1 MNTRLVELN
10 KIHANK
16 KNPRTISADKFK
28 KLINSLLSLPKMLE
42 IRPIAID
49 GKGVS
54 LGGNMRLRALNEIA
68 KMSADELSKRLDTI
82 RDVKKKTAEERKS
95 LLDYWVKWAANPVAP
110 IADASTLTPAEQKE
124 FIIKDNGDFGQWDY
138 DALANEWDADDLN
151 DWGVDVWQNK
161 EVDEV
166 FNAGSATATETP
178 ANGSALSPEAA
189 EILANEQDNDAP
201 VSPFRGTGRGSFG
214 RESRRYALHQL
225 YSSRQP
231 PSRSAHY
238 PASLDGSSCNTLRGI
253 GRQRSVRNST
263 TCGRC
268 RMPPV
273 SSCRFRGRRAYAG

>member
-10 KIHANK
+10 KVHANK
-16 KNPRTISADKFK
+16 KNPRSISADKFK

-42 IRPIAID
+42 IRPIAVD

-68 KMSADELSKRLDTI
+68 KMSAAELSKRLDTI
-82 RDVKKKTAEERKS
+82 RDVKKKKADERKA
-95 LLDYWVKWAANPVAP
+95 LNDYWVKWLSNPVVTVV
-110 IADASTLTPAEQKE
+110 DASTLTPSEQKE

-166 FNAGSATATETP
+166 FNAGFSTTTETN

-189 EILANEQDNDAP
+189 EILANEQDNDNP
-201 VSPFRGTGRGSFG
+201 VNFGDNLPAELQGVDLNPENLPKIQGSDETPFERIIIV
-214 RESRRYALHQL
+214 
-225 YSSRQP
+225 
-231 PSRSAHY
+231 Y
-238 PASLDGSSCNTLRGI
+238 PKERKGELLGLLGMADINKVVYHLDEILGENI
-253 GRQRSVRNST
+253 NSIDT
-263 TCGRC
+263 DEE
-268 RMPPV
+268 
-273 SSCRFRGRRAYAG
+273 

>member
-10 KIHANK
+10 MIHANK

-110 IADASTLTPAEQKE
+110 IVDASTLTPAEQQE

-166 FNAGSATATETP
+166 FNAGSATSTETP

-189 EILANEQDNDAP
+189 EILANEQDNDNP
-201 VSPFRGTGRGSFG
+201 VDFGGNLPSELQGVDLNPENLPKIQGSDETPFERIIIVYPKERKSELLGLLGMADINKVVYHLDEILGENITSIGTDEGEG
-214 RESRRYALHQL
+214 
-225 YSSRQP
+225 
-231 PSRSAHY
+231 
-238 PASLDGSSCNTLRGI
+238 
-253 GRQRSVRNST
+253 
-263 TCGRC
+263 
-268 RMPPV
+268 
-273 SSCRFRGRRAYAG
+273 

>member
-10 KIHANK
+10 KVHANK
-16 KNPRTISADKFK
+16 KNPRSISADKFK

-42 IRPIAID
+42 IRPIAVD

-68 KMSADELSKRLDTI
+68 KMSAAELSKRLDSI
-82 RDVKKKTAEERKS
+82 RDVKKKKADERKA
-95 LLDYWVKWAANPVAP
+95 LNDYWVKWLSNPVVTVV
-110 IADASTLTPAEQKE
+110 DASTLTPAEQKE

-166 FNAGSATATETP
+166 FNAGFSTTTETN

-189 EILANEQDNDAP
+189 EILANEQDNDNP
-201 VSPFRGTGRGSFG
+201 VDFSGNLPAELQGVDLNPENLPKIQGSDETPFERIIIV
-214 RESRRYALHQL
+214 
-225 YSSRQP
+225 
-231 PSRSAHY
+231 Y
-238 PASLDGSSCNTLRGI
+238 PKERKGELLGLLGMADINKVVYHLDEILGENI
-253 GRQRSVRNST
+253 NSIDT
-263 TCGRC
+263 DEE
-268 RMPPV
+268 
-273 SSCRFRGRRAYAG
+273 

>member
-10 KIHANK
+10 KVHANK

-42 IRPIAID
+42 IRPIAVD

-82 RDVKKKTAEERKS
+82 RDVKKKKAEERKA
-95 LLDYWVKWAANPVAP
+95 LIDYWVKWLSNPVVTVV
-110 IADASTLTPAEQKE
+110 DVSTLTPAEQKE

-138 DALANEWDADDLN
+138 DALANEWNADDLN

-161 EVDEV
+161 EVDDV
-166 FNAGSATATETP
+166 FNAGSAPAPETP

-189 EILANEQDNDAP
+189 EILANEQDNDKP
-201 VSPFRGTGRGSFG
+201 VDFSGNLPYELQGVDLNPENLPKIQGSDETPFERIIIV
-214 RESRRYALHQL
+214 
-225 YSSRQP
+225 
-231 PSRSAHY
+231 Y
-238 PASLDGSSCNTLRGI
+238 PKERKGELLGLLGMADINKVVYHLDEILGENI
-253 GRQRSVRNST
+253 NSIDT
-263 TCGRC
+263 DEE
-268 RMPPV
+268 
-273 SSCRFRGRRAYAG
+273 

>member
-10 KIHANK
+10 KVHANK
-16 KNPRTISADKFK
+16 KNPRSISADKFK

-42 IRPIAID
+42 IRPIAVD

-68 KMSADELSKRLDTI
+68 KMSAAELSKRLDTI
-82 RDVKKKTAEERKS
+82 RDVKKKNADERKA
-95 LLDYWVKWAANPVAP
+95 LIDYWVKWLSNPVVTVV
-110 IADASTLTPAEQKE
+110 DASTLTPAEQKE

-166 FNAGSATATETP
+166 FNAGFSTTTETN

-189 EILANEQDNDAP
+189 EILANEQDNDNP
-201 VSPFRGTGRGSFG
+201 VNFSGNLPSELQGVDLNPENLPKIQGSDETPFERIIIV
-214 RESRRYALHQL
+214 
-225 YSSRQP
+225 
-231 PSRSAHY
+231 Y
-238 PASLDGSSCNTLRGI
+238 PKERKGELLGLLGMADINKVVYHLDEILGENI
-253 GRQRSVRNST
+253 NSIDT
-263 TCGRC
+263 DEE
-268 RMPPV
+268 
-273 SSCRFRGRRAYAG
+273 

>member
-68 KMSADELSKRLDTI
+68 KMSADDLSKRLDTI

-95 LLDYWVKWAANPVAP
+95 LLDYWIKWVANPVAP
-110 IADASTLTPAEQKE
+110 IVDASTLTPAEQQE

-138 DALANEWDADDLN
+138 DTLANEWNADDLN

-161 EVDEV
+161 EIDEV

-201 VSPFRGTGRGSFG
+201 VDFASNLPSELQGVDLNPENLPKIQGSDETPFERIIIV
-214 RESRRYALHQL
+214 
-225 YSSRQP
+225 
-231 PSRSAHY
+231 Y
-238 PASLDGSSCNTLRGI
+238 PKERKGELLGLLGMADINKVVYHLDEILGENITSIDTDEGE
-253 GRQRSVRNST
+253 G
-263 TCGRC
+263 
-268 RMPPV
+268 
-273 SSCRFRGRRAYAG
+273 

>member
-10 KIHANK
+10 KVHANK
-16 KNPRTISADKFK
+16 KNPRSISADKFK

-42 IRPIAID
+42 IRPIAVD

-68 KMSADELSKRLDTI
+68 KMSAAELSKRLDTI
-82 RDVKKKTAEERKS
+82 RDVKKKKADERKA
-95 LLDYWVKWAANPVAP
+95 LNDYWVKWLSNPVVTVV
-110 IADASTLTPAEQKE
+110 DASTLTPAEQKE

-166 FNAGSATATETP
+166 FNAGFSTTTETN

-189 EILANEQDNDAP
+189 EILANEQDNDNP
-201 VSPFRGTGRGSFG
+201 VNFSGNLPAELQGVDLNPENLPKIQGSDETPFERIIIV
-214 RESRRYALHQL
+214 
-225 YSSRQP
+225 
-231 PSRSAHY
+231 Y
-238 PASLDGSSCNTLRGI
+238 PKERKGELLGLLGMTDINKVVYHLDEILGENI
-253 GRQRSVRNST
+253 NSIDT
-263 TCGRC
+263 DEE
-268 RMPPV
+268 
-273 SSCRFRGRRAYAG
+273 

>member
-10 KIHANK
+10 KVHANK
-16 KNPRTISADKFK
+16 KNPRSISADKFK

-42 IRPIAID
+42 IRPIAVD

-68 KMSADELSKRLDTI
+68 KMSAAELSKRLDTI
-82 RDVKKKTAEERKS
+82 RDVKKKKADERKA
-95 LLDYWVKWAANPVAP
+95 LNDYWVKWLSNPVVTVV
-110 IADASTLTPAEQKE
+110 DASTLTPAEQKE

-166 FNAGSATATETP
+166 FNAGFSTTTETN

-189 EILANEQDNDAP
+189 EILANEQDNDNP
-201 VSPFRGTGRGSFG
+201 VNFGDNLPAELQGVDLNPENLPKIQGSDETPFERIIIV
-214 RESRRYALHQL
+214 
-225 YSSRQP
+225 
-231 PSRSAHY
+231 Y
-238 PASLDGSSCNTLRGI
+238 PKERKGELLGLLGMADINKVVYHLDEILGENI
-253 GRQRSVRNST
+253 NSIDT
-263 TCGRC
+263 DEE
-268 RMPPV
+268 
-273 SSCRFRGRRAYAG
+273 

>member
-10 KIHANK
+10 KVHANK
-16 KNPRTISADKFK
+16 KNPRSISADKFK

-42 IRPIAID
+42 IRPIAVD

-68 KMSADELSKRLDTI
+68 KMSAAELSKRLDTI
-82 RDVKKKTAEERKS
+82 RDVKKKNADERKA
-95 LLDYWVKWAANPVAP
+95 LNDYWVKWLSNPVVTVV
-110 IADASTLTPAEQKE
+110 DASTLTPAEQKE

-166 FNAGSATATETP
+166 FNAGFSTTTETN

-189 EILANEQDNDAP
+189 EILANEQDNDNP
-201 VSPFRGTGRGSFG
+201 VDFSGNLPAELQGVDLNPENLPKIQGSDETPFERIIIV
-214 RESRRYALHQL
+214 
-225 YSSRQP
+225 
-231 PSRSAHY
+231 Y
-238 PASLDGSSCNTLRGI
+238 PKERKGELLGLLGMADINKVVYHLDEILGENI
-253 GRQRSVRNST
+253 NSIDT
-263 TCGRC
+263 DKE
-268 RMPPV
+268 
-273 SSCRFRGRRAYAG
+273 